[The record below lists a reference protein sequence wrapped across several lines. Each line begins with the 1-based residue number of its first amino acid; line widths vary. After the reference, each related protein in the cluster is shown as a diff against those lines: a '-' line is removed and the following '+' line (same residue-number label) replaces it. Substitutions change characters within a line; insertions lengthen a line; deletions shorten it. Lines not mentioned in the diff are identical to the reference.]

1 MASATY
7 KQLLTANKDFRR
19 LWTGQVISE
28 LGNWF
33 SFIAELGLVRMFSG
47 SAWAT
52 TALMAARMLPFLLVA
67 PIAGVFADRL
77 PRKQIMIIT
86 DLLRAAIAMIYI
98 PAMAYGQV
106 WVIIL
111 CSFVM
116 LSLTMFFDA
125 AKNAAT
131 PNIVTSREL
140 LTANVLMLSNRFLQY
155 TLGVALGGLVAA
167 RFGYTTAFIVNS
179 LSFIGSALFIAPISG
194 HKMRKAI
201 DEKNNS
207 EQPTGNV
214 SQLTV
219 DQLTNQSKDEPQP
232 IHFLSDLR
240 EGLAYIWATPFVR
253 AIILVNI
260 IWATGGGMPNI
271 LFEQIGGHLFKI
283 GERGDWSVAALFAS
297 GGVGVF
303 LGMVLARRV
312 GDYLVEERRAAYFIG
327 WSLLAHGILFA
338 AAGFASSLWVMLPFI
353 VASRFLLGL
362 EFGVQETMVMRVLP
376 DDYRGRVFT
385 TDRSL
390 EFGMMTFSMGIATW
404 LLNYIS
410 PLETLVL
417 SGLLSASPGLLWL
430 IAISFAKFRVPS
442 NAVRESYG
450 D

>member
-7 KQLLTANKDFRR
+7 KQLLTHNQDFRR
-19 LWTGQVISE
+19 LWSGQVISE

-47 SAWAT
+47 SAIAT

-67 PIAGVFADRL
+67 PFAGVCADRL
-77 PRKQIMIIT
+77 PRKKIMIIT
-86 DLLRAAIAMIYI
+86 DLLRAAIAIVYI

-131 PNIVTSREL
+131 PNIVNSREL

-167 RFGYTTAFIVNS
+167 QFGYTTAFVVNS
-179 LSFIGSALFIAPISG
+179 ISFIASALFIAPISG
-194 HKMRKAI
+194 AKMRKPVEENLLSAN
-201 DEKNNS
+201 EQNNVN
-207 EQPTGNV
+207 P
-214 SQLTV
+214 LTV
-219 DQLTNQSKDEPQP
+219 NQFTNQASTEKPK
-232 IHFLSDLR
+232 IHFFADLR
-240 EGLAYIWATPFVR
+240 EGLSYIWATPFVR
-253 AIILVNI
+253 AVILVNI
-260 IWATGGGMPNI
+260 AWATGGGMPNI
-271 LFEQIGGHLFKI
+271 LFEQIGGHVFKI
-283 GERGDWSVAALFAS
+283 GERGDWSVAAMFAS
-297 GGVGVF
+297 AGLGVF
-303 LGMVLARRV
+303 LGMVLARRA
-312 GDYLVEERRAAYFIG
+312 GDYLVEEKKAAYFIG

-338 AAGFASSLWVMLPFI
+338 AAGLMSSLFTMLPFI
-353 VASRFLLGL
+353 AASRFLLGL

-390 EFGMMTFSMGIATW
+390 EFGMMTFSMGVATW
-404 LLNYIS
+404 LLNSIT
-410 PLETLVL
+410 PLQAIIV
-417 SGLLSASPGLLWL
+417 SGLLSATPGLWWL

-442 NAVRESYG
+442 NAVRESFG

>member
-19 LWTGQVISE
+19 LWAGQVISE

-155 TLGVALGGLVAA
+155 TIGVALGGLVAA
-167 RFGYTTAFIVNS
+167 RFGYTTAFVVNS

-201 DEKNNS
+201 DEKNSS
-207 EQPTGNV
+207 EQSTGDV

-219 DQLTNQSKDEPQP
+219 NQLTNQSKNEPQP

>member
-7 KQLLTANKDFRR
+7 KQLLTANKDFRL

-86 DLLRAAIAMIYI
+86 DILRAVIALIYI
-98 PAMAYGQV
+98 PAMAFGKV
-106 WVIIL
+106 WIIIL

-131 PNIVTSREL
+131 PNIVTSKEL

-167 RFGYTTAFIVNS
+167 KFGYTTAFLVNS

-194 HKMRKAI
+194 HKMRKAVE
-201 DEKNNS
+201 EKS
-207 EQPTGNV
+207 EFVLQTEDV

-219 DQLTNQSKDEPQP
+219 NQLTNQSENKPQRM
-232 IHFLSDLR
+232 HFFSDLR
-240 EGLAYIWATPFVR
+240 EGLTYIWATPFVR
-253 AIILVNI
+253 AVILINI
-260 IWATGGGMPNI
+260 AWATGGGMPNI
-271 LFEQIGGHLFKI
+271 LFEQIGGHVFKI
-283 GERGDWSVAALFAS
+283 GERGDWSVAAMFAS
-297 GGVGVF
+297 AGLGVF

-327 WSLLAHGILFA
+327 WSLFAHGILFA
-338 AAGFASSLWVMLPFI
+338 AAGFATSLIGMLPFI
-353 VASRFLLGL
+353 AASRFLLGL

-404 LLNYIS
+404 LLNYMS

-417 SGLLSASPGLLWL
+417 SGLLSASPGVLWL